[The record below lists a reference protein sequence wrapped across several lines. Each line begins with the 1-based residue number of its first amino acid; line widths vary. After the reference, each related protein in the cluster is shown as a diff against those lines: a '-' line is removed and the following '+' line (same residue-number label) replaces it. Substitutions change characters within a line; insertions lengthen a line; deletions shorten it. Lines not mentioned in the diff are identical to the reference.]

1 VVGKPFDIT
10 DYGVCYIEDMLV
22 ELPESTIVVTGTGSH
37 MNLAIPRRGE
47 GGKGGGGWEGERLT
61 KRMVKY
67 RVGGWRESKKRWAA
81 AKAYTRCGDAES
93 DGSKKGSRHR

>member
-47 GGKGGGGWEGERLT
+47 DGE
-61 KRMVKY
+61 V
-67 RVGGWRESKKRWAA
+67 
-81 AKAYTRCGDAES
+81 
-93 DGSKKGSRHR
+93 